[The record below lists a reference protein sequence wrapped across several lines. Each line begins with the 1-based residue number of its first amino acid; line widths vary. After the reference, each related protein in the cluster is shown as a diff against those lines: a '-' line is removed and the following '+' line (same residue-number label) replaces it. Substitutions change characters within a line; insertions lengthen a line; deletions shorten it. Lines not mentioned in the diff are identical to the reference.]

1 MDSGSYRKEVHML
14 QVLVQSAMRQSRQ
27 KSLPTHKVEEDPNLY
42 SKDVAGFLI
51 FLLVVMVFALIGVY
65 SDQ

>member
-1 MDSGSYRKEVHML
+1 MCNDRYNKEVHML
-14 QVLVQSAMRQSRQ
+14 QVLVQSAIRQARQ
-27 KSLPTHKVEEDPNLY
+27 KSLPPQKVQEDANLY